1 MLITETILVALGA
14 LRANKMRSFLTM
26 LGIVIGVGA
35 VIAMIAFGKGA
46 QKQVSDRIAALG
58 TTLLTI
64 APGQQQGAG
73 GVRQGGQQ
81 KMTLDDVQFLQ
92 ERTTLLT
99 EIQPE
104 IQTQTQIQYLS
115 HNSNSKAVGTTANYL
130 EVRKYEI
137 MPGLGRM
144 FNDGEVTGRK
154 RVAVLGQG
162 LITNLGFDSAS
173 ARALLDQD
181 IKIRGIQFHVVGIL
195 KPKSSGTGGG
205 TPDDMVLIPITTAR
219 FRIAGNDRLGSIS
232 VLVKDEESIPVAM
245 GEIEVAMRR
254 AHRLRAGRPNDF
266 QIRNQADFL
275 NTLNETTETFTY
287 LLAGIAAVSLL
298 VGGIGIMNI
307 MLVSVTE
314 RTREIG
320 VRKALG
326 ATKVNILLQFLIEA
340 VVLCLLGGIVGV
352 LAGAGGASAFEHF
365 FKTNTRIAPESVAL
379 ALGFS
384 AGVGV
389 LFGVWPARRAAGLDP
404 IVALRYE

>member
-1 MLITETILVALGA
+1 MIKETVIVALGA

-64 APGQQQGAG
+64 NPGQQQGAG
-73 GVRQGGQQ
+73 GVRQGGQA
-81 KMTLDDVQFLQ
+81 KMTLDDIPFL
-92 ERTTLLT
+92 EDRTTLLT
-99 EIQPE
+99 AIQPE
-104 IQTQTQIQYLS
+104 INTQAQIQYLN
-115 HNSNSKAVGTTANYL
+115 HNAQTKVVGTTANYL

-144 FNDGEVTGRK
+144 FTDAEVAGRK
-154 RVAVLGQG
+154 RVVVLGQG
-162 LITNLGFDSAS
+162 AITNLGFDSSS

-181 IKIRGIQFHVVGIL
+181 VKLKGITFHVVGIL
-195 KPKSSGTGGG
+195 KPKSAAGGG
-205 TPDDMVLIPITTAR
+205 NPDDMVLAPITTTR
-219 FRIAGNDRLGSIS
+219 FRISGNDRLNSIS
-232 VLVKDEESIPVAM
+232 VIVKDEPSIPVAM
-245 GEIEVAMRR
+245 GEINVAMRR
-254 AHRLRAGRPNDF
+254 AHRLRAGRPDDF
-266 QIRNQADFL
+266 SIRNQADFL

-326 ATKVNILLQFLIEA
+326 ATKINILLQFLIEA

-352 LAGAGGASAFEHF
+352 LAGAGGAWAFTHF
-365 FKTNTRIAPESVAL
+365 FKATTTIAPESVAL

-384 AGVGV
+384 ATVGV

>member
-1 MLITETILVALGA
+1 MLVMETVAVALGA

-64 APGQQQGAG
+64 SPGQQQGAG
-73 GVRQGGQQ
+73 GVRQGGQA
-81 KMTLDDVQFLQ
+81 KMTLADIPFLE
-92 ERTTLLT
+92 ERTTLIT
-99 EIQPE
+99 AIQPE
-104 IQTQTQIQYLS
+104 IRTGTQVQYMSKNAGTQV
-115 HNSNSKAVGTTANYL
+115 VGTTPNFL
-130 EVRKYEI
+130 EVRKYEMDI
-137 MPGLGRM
+137 GRM
-144 FNDGEVTGRK
+144 FTEGEVTGRK
-154 RVAVLGQG
+154 RVAVLGPG
-162 LITNLGFDSAS
+162 VLTNLGYDDG
-173 ARALLDQD
+173 RVLIDQD
-181 IKIRGIQFHVVGIL
+181 IKLRGIQFRVVGIL
-195 KPKSSGTGGG
+195 KPKSAGGG
-205 TPDDMVLIPITTAR
+205 GGNPDDQVLIPVTTAR
-219 FRIAGNDRLGSIS
+219 FRIAGNDRLNSIS
-232 VLVKDEESIPVAM
+232 VLVKDEQSIPAAM

-254 AHRLRAGRPNDF
+254 AHKLRAGRPNDF

-275 NTLNETTETFTY
+275 NTLNETTQTFTY

-352 LAGAGGASAFEHF
+352 GAGGAGAWAFTHF
-365 FKTNTRIAPESVAL
+365 FNTTTHVAPESVAL

-389 LFGVWPARRAAGLDP
+389 LFGVWPARRAASLDP

>member
-1 MLITETILVALGA
+1 MLVTETVAVALGA

-64 APGQQQGAG
+64 NPNQQQGAG
-73 GVRQGGQQ
+73 GVRQGGQA
-81 KMTLDDVQFLQ
+81 KMTLDDVKFLE

-104 IQTQTQIQYLS
+104 IRTNAQVQYLS
-115 HNSNSKAVGTTANYL
+115 HNAQAPIVGTTPNYL
-130 EVRKYEI
+130 TVRKFEMAMGSMI
-137 MPGLGRM
+137 SEGDIL
-144 FNDGEVTGRK
+144 GRK

-162 LITNLGFDSAS
+162 TLTNLGFDSTS
-173 ARALLDQD
+173 ARALLDQQ
-181 IKIRGIQFHVVGIL
+181 IKIRGIAFKVIGIL
-195 KPKSSGTGGG
+195 KGKGTAGQGGMS
-205 TPDDMVLIPITTAR
+205 PDDMVLIPITTAR
-219 FRIAGNDRLGSIS
+219 YRVAGNDRLGSIS
-232 VLVKDEESIPVAM
+232 VLVKDEQSIDAAS
-245 GEIEVAMRR
+245 GEITVAMRR
-254 AHRLRAGRPNDF
+254 AHKLRAGRPDDF
-266 QIRNQADFL
+266 AIRNQADFL
-275 NTLNETTETFTY
+275 NTLNETTATFTY

-326 ATKVNILLQFLIEA
+326 ATKINILLQFLIEA

-352 LAGAGGASAFEHF
+352 LAGAGGAWGFEHF
-365 FKTNTRIAPESVAL
+365 FKTTTSIAPESVAL

>member
-1 MLITETILVALGA
+1 MMITETVLVALGA

-46 QKQVSDRIAALG
+46 QKQVSDRISALG

-64 APGQQQGAG
+64 SPGQQQQG

-81 KMTLDDVQFLQ
+81 KMTLDDIDILEQ
-92 ERTTLLT
+92 RTTLLT
-99 EIQPE
+99 DIQPE
-104 IQTQTQIQYLS
+104 IRTQAQIQYIS
-115 HNSNSKAVGTTANYL
+115 HNASTSVVGTTANYL

-144 FNDGEVTGRK
+144 FNTGEVTGRK

-162 LITNLGFDSAS
+162 AITNLGFDSTS

-181 IKIRGIQFHVVGIL
+181 IKLRGIQFHVIGIL
-195 KPKSSGTGGG
+195 KSKSAGTGGG
-205 TPDDMVLIPITTAR
+205 NPDDMVLIPITTAR
-219 FRIAGNDRLGSIS
+219 FRIAGNDRLNSIS
-232 VLVKDEESIPVAM
+232 VLVRSEEDIPVAM

-266 QIRNQADFL
+266 TVRNQADFL
-275 NTLNETTETFTY
+275 NTLNETTATFTY

-340 VVLCLLGGIVGV
+340 VVLCLLGGLVGV
-352 LAGAGGASAFEHF
+352 AAGAGGAWAFTHF
-365 FKTNTRIAPESVAL
+365 AKNPTQVAPESVAL

>member
-1 MLITETILVALGA
+1 MMITETVIVALGA

-46 QKQVSDRIAALG
+46 QKQVSDRIAAMG

-64 APGQQQGAG
+64 SPGQQQQG

-81 KMTLDDVQFLQ
+81 KMTLDDIDILEQ
-92 ERTTLLT
+92 RTTLLT

-104 IQTQTQIQYLS
+104 IRTQAQVQYLN
-115 HNSNSKAVGTTANYL
+115 HNASTSVVGVTANYL

-137 MPGLGRM
+137 APTLGRM
-144 FNDGEVTGRK
+144 FTNGEVAGRK
-154 RVAVLGQG
+154 RVAILGQG
-162 LITNLGFDSAS
+162 AITNLGFDSTS
-173 ARALLDQD
+173 ARALLDQP
-181 IKIRGIQFHVVGIL
+181 IKLRGIQFQVIGIL
-195 KPKSSGTGGG
+195 KSKSAGTGGG
-205 TPDDMVLIPITTAR
+205 DPNDMVLIPVTTSR
-219 FRIAGNDRLGSIS
+219 FRIAGNDRLNSIS
-232 VLVKDEESIPVAM
+232 VIVESEEAIPVAM

-266 QIRNQADFL
+266 TVRNQADFL
-275 NTLNETTETFTY
+275 TTLNETTATFTY

-326 ATKVNILLQFLIEA
+326 ATKINILLQFLIEA
-340 VVLCLLGGIVGV
+340 VVLCLLGGLVGV
-352 LAGAGGASAFEHF
+352 AAGAGGAWAFTHF
-365 FKTNTRIAPESVAL
+365 AKSPTRIAPESVAL